1 MERGRMR
8 SARGRLT
15 WPLTGAESS
24 ENSFFVSSI
33 FEDCIQ
39 ALWGYGGKS
48 GYPKMFPQFLR
59 LRSPKIYHR
68 I

>member
-1 MERGRMR
+1 MR

-15 WPLTGAESS
+15 CPLGGAESS

-33 FEDCIQ
+33 FEECIQ
-39 ALWGYGGKS
+39 TLRGYGGKN
-48 GYPKMFPQFLR
+48 GYQSISLILTIEESKNIPLD
-59 LRSPKIYHR
+59 LTNR